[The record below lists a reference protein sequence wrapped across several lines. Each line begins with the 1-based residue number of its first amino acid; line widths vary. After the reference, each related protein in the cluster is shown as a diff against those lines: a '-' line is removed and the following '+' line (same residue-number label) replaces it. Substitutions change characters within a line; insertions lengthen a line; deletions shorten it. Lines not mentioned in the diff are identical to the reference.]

1 MPIRGFPLKMEVRMN
16 STFWAILTVFGLGIG
31 YFLAAIPAGIALKL
45 SPAVAAASAWA
56 GYTAIGAAMLL
67 IGTPA
72 RQWIQRKFRLSAEPD
87 TSKLF
92 LRVCLRWGL
101 PGLGLLAPVTCGPY
115 FAALIALALGEKP
128 LRVILWVAGGAI
140 PWSIL
145 FAILA
150 AAGWSL
156 GAGQGS
162 P

>member
-1 MPIRGFPLKMEVRMN
+1 MPIRGFPPKIAVCMN

-45 SPAVAAASAWA
+45 SPEVAALSAWA

-72 RQWIQRKFRLSAEPD
+72 RQWVQQKFRLSTEPD
-87 TSKLF
+87 AKKLF
-92 LRVCLRWGL
+92 WRVWRRWGM

-115 FAALIALALGEKP
+115 FAALIGLALGEKP

-140 PWSIL
+140 PWSII
-145 FAILA
+145 FAVLA